1 MYDLIPTAFQLPFA
15 LQRRLEAASSELLR
29 PISGPP
35 VNFAMP
41 MGEPALV
48 PPHSVSWRIFK
59 NPIALYVGGIAAVI
73 LELAEPA
80 VRTGV
85 WDHSTFRSDP
95 LRRLRRTGLAAM
107 ITVYGARSVAEPMI
121 ARIVRMHAQITGHTA
136 AGESYAA
143 NDAALLTWVHITAAY
158 GFARAYS
165 SYVEPLAK
173 DQFDSLYAESEI
185 AARLYGAVD
194 PPTSAQA
201 VDVLFNSMCGRL
213 ERSEVIFRFLD
224 IMRETATLPPAL
236 AWLQP
241 LLVRAAVDLIPDWI
255 RQHLGLD
262 ENLGLRRRERWIV
275 RAAGALANR
284 IVLGDGPAAQSCFRM
299 GLPLHHLYS

>member
-1 MYDLIPTAFQLPFA
+1 MYDLIPSAFRLPFA

-48 PPHSVSWRIFK
+48 SPHSVSWRVFK
-59 NPIALYVGGIAAVI
+59 NPIALYIGGIAAVI

-80 VRTGV
+80 VRSGV

-136 AGESYAA
+136 TGESYAA
-143 NDAALLTWVHITAAY
+143 SDAALLTWVHITAAY

-165 SYVEPLAK
+165 SYVEPLGK
-173 DQFDSLYAESEI
+173 DQVDSLYGEGEM

-194 PPTSAQA
+194 PPTSAPA
-201 VDVLFNSMCGRL
+201 VDVLFNSMGGRL

-236 AWLQP
+236 AWMQP